1 MSNTE
6 RITVK
11 RNHRLTFP
19 KIAVPLQSPS
29 KDELNDTTSE
39 EDYRVIR
46 SGTAQTT
53 IDGIQTPIIAIDG
66 KYIASASIIKFELSV
81 DECAPHLELTV
92 NDKDHLFANTN
103 TPAEIDKIQI
113 KLIPSEDGKFANIDL
128 IFKAYDV
135 AVKPNG
141 TTVMSGKYYVEG
153 LYDEITEA
161 FGKISTYNLAD
172 KLSNRLGL
180 GFATNIITDTTERF
194 QYTASNSIFDTLKK
208 SAGDTVSY
216 SFWIDFWNN
225 VNIVD
230 TSSIYYSDARPHQI
244 WVSPLG
250 NFADIAQKKMI
261 EEDCIVTNKISAA
274 NSQLYIPAY
283 SAGSSPIVNYSKV
296 ITTWN
301 GNSKESAQIQLCGT
315 AGNYN
320 EIVTKDYLGESPDE
334 FNELQNSQKNK
345 YLRDKIYSQVLRFK
359 LSGVCFGIF
368 KGSRIQFDWYE
379 QDTDLKSTAT
389 ADTTVSSS
397 YDDDSEI
404 GEKEIPD
411 NTEVKQVLNK
421 LISGFYMVTN
431 QKITFKNGYLQTDYE
446 ISQNTRET
454 KQINI
459 D

>member
-11 RNHRLTFP
+11 RTHKLVFP

-39 EDYRVIR
+39 EDYKSVR
-46 SGTAQTT
+46 SETSQTA

-66 KYIASASIIKFELSV
+66 KYIASASIIKFELIV
-81 DECAPHLELTV
+81 DECAPHLELTI

-103 TPAEIDKIQI
+103 TPAEIDKIQV
-113 KLIPSEDGKFANIDL
+113 KLIPPEDGKFANIDL

-194 QYTASNSIFDTLKK
+194 QYIASNSIFDTLKK
-208 SAGDTVSY
+208 SASDTVSY

-230 TSSIYYSDARPHQI
+230 TSSIYYSDSKPHQI

-296 ITTWN
+296 ITSWN
-301 GNSKESAQIQLCGT
+301 GNSKESEQIQLCGT

-320 EIVTKDYLGESPDE
+320 EIVKKDYLGEVPDE

-345 YLRDKIYSQVLRFK
+345 YLRDKIDSQVLRFK

-379 QDTDLKSTAT
+379 QDTNLKSTAT
-389 ADTTVSSS
+389 ADTTASLS

-404 GEKEIPD
+404 GEKEISD